1 MRLSNIAK
9 FKIMHVVT
17 HLLTLFGMGWSIW
30 SNEYA
35 WLGLSFLVFLYAGIM
50 GVNVSLHRYY
60 SHRSFKTGPI
70 RDWILLISS
79 FLPLLGSPAAWGSVH
94 VYHHIT
100 SDTDKDPHCPKNSN
114 WFDVWFTRWPKIKI
128 PLGVFKRFV
137 RDPKMNFIH
146 RNYFLLVVL
155 YATVLLL
162 IDWKLLVFVMAIP
175 AVGCFH
181 GASAIAV
188 IPHLNTWGSYRNH
201 NSGDSSKNSA
211 IAWIFSLGEGWHNN
225 HHNNPRNYRSGEKW
239 WELDHSAFII
249 KHFLMIPD
257 KK

>member
-1 MRLSNIAK
+1 
-9 FKIMHVVT
+9 
-17 HLLTLFGMGWSIW
+17 
-30 SNEYA
+30 
-35 WLGLSFLVFLYAGIM
+35 
-50 GVNVSLHRYY
+50 
-60 SHRSFKTGPI
+60 
-70 RDWILLISS
+70 
-79 FLPLLGSPAAWGSVH
+79 
-94 VYHHIT
+94 
-100 SDTDKDPHCPKNSN
+100 
-114 WFDVWFTRWPKIKI
+114 
-128 PLGVFKRFV
+128 
-137 RDPKMNFIH
+137 
-146 RNYFLLVVL
+146 
-155 YATVLLL
+155 
-162 IDWKLLVFVMAIP
+162 MAIP

-181 GASAIAV
+181 GASVIAV

>member
-1 MRLSNIAK
+1 
-9 FKIMHVVT
+9 
-17 HLLTLFGMGWSIW
+17 
-30 SNEYA
+30 
-35 WLGLSFLVFLYAGIM
+35 
-50 GVNVSLHRYY
+50 
-60 SHRSFKTGPI
+60 
-70 RDWILLISS
+70 
-79 FLPLLGSPAAWGSVH
+79 
-94 VYHHIT
+94 
-100 SDTDKDPHCPKNSN
+100 
-114 WFDVWFTRWPKIKI
+114 
-128 PLGVFKRFV
+128 
-137 RDPKMNFIH
+137 MNFIH

-181 GASAIAV
+181 GASVIAV